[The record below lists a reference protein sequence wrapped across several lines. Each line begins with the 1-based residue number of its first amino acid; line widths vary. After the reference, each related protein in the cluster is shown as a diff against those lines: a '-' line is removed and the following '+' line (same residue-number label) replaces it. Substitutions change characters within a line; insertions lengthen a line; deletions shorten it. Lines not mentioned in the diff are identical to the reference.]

1 MKAYEKNLT
10 VGSEL
15 PAIVMF
21 TLPMLAGNLFQQL
34 YNVVDSV
41 IVGKYL
47 GSDAL
52 AAVGSTG
59 SITYLFY
66 TLCLGLGTGAGIL
79 TAQHYGAG
87 DDDRV
92 KKTIVNSAYVIGGF
106 AVAISIIS
114 VLAAK
119 WLLTLLNTPASIL
132 DEAAGYMRISCAGTI
147 AVAAYNW
154 IAFILRSL
162 GDSRNYVLAKA
173 VRRLLQRDH

>member
-66 TLCLGLGTGAGIL
+66 TLCLGLGTGAER
-79 TAQHYGAG
+79 Q
-87 DDDRV
+87 
-92 KKTIVNSAYVIGGF
+92 
-106 AVAISIIS
+106 
-114 VLAAK
+114 
-119 WLLTLLNTPASIL
+119 
-132 DEAAGYMRISCAGTI
+132 
-147 AVAAYNW
+147 
-154 IAFILRSL
+154 
-162 GDSRNYVLAKA
+162 
-173 VRRLLQRDH
+173 

>member
-66 TLCLGLGTGAGIL
+66 TLCLGLGPGVCRLFLPGSRVPGTGNVPFD
-79 TAQHYGAG
+79 T
-87 DDDRV
+87 
-92 KKTIVNSAYVIGGF
+92 
-106 AVAISIIS
+106 
-114 VLAAK
+114 
-119 WLLTLLNTPASIL
+119 
-132 DEAAGYMRISCAGTI
+132 
-147 AVAAYNW
+147 
-154 IAFILRSL
+154 
-162 GDSRNYVLAKA
+162 
-173 VRRLLQRDH
+173 